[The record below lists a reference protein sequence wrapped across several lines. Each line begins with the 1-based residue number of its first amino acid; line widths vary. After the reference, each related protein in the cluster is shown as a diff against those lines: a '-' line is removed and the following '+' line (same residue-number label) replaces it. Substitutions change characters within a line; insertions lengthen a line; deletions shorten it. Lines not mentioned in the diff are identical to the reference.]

1 MAHPFAQIYAECYK
15 DKSRIKFIEKFLS
28 TYDADAGIRHQF
40 LLFPRQ
46 KAFLNA
52 LSTHNEVIAIKHR
65 QAGITTV
72 SSAWITGQCV
82 FASPESPETI
92 LCIAARKPLAEEI
105 IVKITDFLDQVPRWF
120 WGSDYYDPDPKNPK
134 NLKSI
139 YVKKNRGE
147 FELFNGCHAYARS
160 SNPDAARGISA
171 VSVLLCDEAAF
182 FDDTMAYQAARMA
195 QSSVRGYRTI
205 MVSTPNGKDQ
215 LYYKS
220 YSQAL
225 SHENNYFPVEFKWF
239 QDIRYNRF
247 LKWTKKNEETGAEET
262 IVEPVKDKL
271 GNIEY
276 NEEKWRKLESDGW
289 KPTSPWYVKACKG
302 ALNDKQK
309 IAQEIEVSFLGSAD
323 NVVPQETIEMQ
334 RSQNV
339 IQIDDTWE
347 LRDPLVPETW
357 IWEDPQPGHRYILSI
372 DPSSGSSD
380 DNTSLQVIDC
390 DAIDENGT
398 PYFNQVLEYS
408 GKRLGD
414 EIAVIADKYGR
425 IYNNALIVVECI
437 GGYGDAVV
445 IPLMA
450 MKYPN
455 LYYDETG
462 LRNYT
467 VNDPLKRYD
476 NDDTGKLPGF
486 RTNAV
491 RAQMLD
497 NFRAELYYNNLRIR
511 SLRVINELDTWVWKN
526 GRPDHMKGFHDDSL
540 TCLAMGLFVMKFYMF
555 KKLRDAEKDRK
566 ILHSWKSSNSIKGR
580 DDDRYKLKEEVD
592 LTAKKRLP
600 IYSSY
605 QKQRRDEQKFRALVM
620 LGGFKP
626 KKK

>member
-82 FASPESPETI
+82 FANPESPETI

-380 DNTSLQVIDC
+380 DNTSLQIVDC
-390 DAIDENGT
+390 DAIDEHGT

-497 NFRAELYYNNLRIR
+497 NFRSELYYNNLRIR

-580 DDDRYKLKEEVD
+580 GDDRYKLKEEVD

>member
-28 TYDADAGIRHQF
+28 TYDGTVGAMHPF
-40 LLFPRQ
+40 NLFPRQ
-46 KAFLNA
+46 KAFLNGLA
-52 LSTHNEVIAIKHR
+52 TRNEVIAIKHR
-65 QAGITTV
+65 QAGITTI
-72 SSAWITGQCV
+72 SSAWITAQCV
-82 FASPESPETI
+82 FARPESPETI

-120 WGSDYYDPDPKNPK
+120 WGPEYYDPDPKNPK

-139 YVKKNRGE
+139 YIKKNRGE
-147 FELFNGCHAYARS
+147 FELFNGCHGYARS
-160 SNPDAARGISA
+160 SNPNAARGISA
-171 VSVLLCDEAAF
+171 VSILLCDEAAF
-182 FDDTMAYQAARMA
+182 FDDTMAYQAAHMA
-195 QSSVRGYRTI
+195 QASVNGYRTI

-215 LYYKS
+215 LYYKT
-220 YSQAL
+220 YSQAI
-225 SHENNYFPVEFKWF
+225 SHENNYLAVEFKWF
-239 QDIRYNRF
+239 QDLRYNRF
-247 LKWTKKNEETGAEET
+247 LKWYRKDEETGKEET

-271 GNIEY
+271 GNVEY
-276 NEEKWRKLESDGW
+276 NEEKWRNLESEGW
-289 KPTSPWYVKACKG
+289 KPTSPWYVDMCKSM
-302 ALNDKQK
+302 LNDKQR

-323 NVVPQETIEMQ
+323 NVVPQETIELQ
-334 RSQNV
+334 RNQNV
-339 IQIDDTWE
+339 IQIEDTWE

-372 DPSSGSSD
+372 DPSSGSSE
-380 DNTSLQVIDC
+380 DNTSLQIIDC
-390 DAIDENGT
+390 DAIDENGM
-398 PYFNQVLEYS
+398 PYYNQVLEYS

-414 EIAVIADKYGR
+414 EVAVIADKYGR

-462 LRNYT
+462 LKNYT
-467 VNDPLKRYD
+467 VNDPLKRYN

-497 NFRAELYYNNLRIR
+497 NFRAELFYNNLRIR

-555 KKLRDAEKDRK
+555 KKLQDAEKDRK
-566 ILHSWKSSNSIKGR
+566 ILHSWKSSSSVKGR
-580 DDDRYKLKEEVD
+580 DDDSYKLKEDVD
-592 LTAKKRLP
+592 FTTKKRIP

-605 QKQRRDEQKFRALVM
+605 QAQRKSEQKFRALVM

-626 KKK
+626 KK